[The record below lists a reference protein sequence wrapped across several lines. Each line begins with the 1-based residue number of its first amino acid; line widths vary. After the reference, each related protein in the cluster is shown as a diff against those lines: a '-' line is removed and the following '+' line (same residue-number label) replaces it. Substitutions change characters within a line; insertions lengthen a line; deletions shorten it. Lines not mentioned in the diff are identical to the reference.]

1 MFLDLC
7 MFSKR
12 DTNESRQ
19 VERKLSIT
27 KLFACLC
34 LSWVFPNSALSVWC
48 MFLGVDASQG
58 ALVCFVCNLL
68 RLVSMKCS
76 IRPPFLLSSQSG
88 LFYAFLVVRIYSRS
102 SGSVHISG
110 GKRHRTVLLM
120 KEVLLFGPEED
131 YRTWFCALWSYPR
144 VCFSPSV
151 LVLSCVVWLFKAVPS
166 YSLKFVMFCVWGKCF
181 KIVLRHGLGLCSFG
195 VIHCSLFVP
204 FRFILDIRSFV

>member
-1 MFLDLC
+1 M
-7 MFSKR
+7 KAG
-12 DTNESRQ
+12 
-19 VERKLSIT
+19 KLSASCRSH
-27 KLFACLC
+27 KAVC
-34 LSWVFPNSALSVWC
+34 VFMSVMGFSNSALSVWC

-131 YRTWFCALWSYPR
+131 FRMWFCALWSYPR

-181 KIVLRHGLGLCSFG
+181 KNVLRHGLGLCSFG